1 VAATKRVAP
10 ASLVSAVT
18 VLLESEKYPAT
29 VWERA
34 RYIKLLVL
42 DVDGVLTDGRIIFT
56 DSGEEIKFFHVR
68 DGQGIKL
75 AQKAGIEVALLTGR
89 HSKVVNRRAQDLG
102 ISSVFQG
109 VADKAAILLELGR
122 TRACQTQQIAVVGDD
137 LVDLPLFAQAGLAMA
152 VADAVEDV
160 QKAAHWVTTLPGGR
174 GAVREVCDLLLKAQ
188 GKYRALVQAMMAKP
202 SP

>member
-1 VAATKRVAP
+1 
-10 ASLVSAVT
+10 VT